1 MIHWHTSGKMLS
13 WWSTSNMRMFMIHT
27 HNMHINKY
35 RISMNFIYIYIIP
48 IIQQATHVWTF
59 GDAPLHQPWRM
70 SWRRNEVAMISYG
83 LLYPNISTS
92 RFLWILHW
100 TDCLL
105 ECTHRGWA
113 ALNWPL
119 PFSHAFDS
127 NRLIDFSKK
136 MRPILGWKLIN
147 WPLDHSPS
155 TQQIHIRRTTCY
167 LHSWN

>member
-35 RISMNFIYIYIIP
+35 RISMNFIYIYNSNNSASNTCVDIWGCSLAPTMTYVVTSQWGCYDFIRSSLP
-48 IIQQATHVWTF
+48 KYINIKISVDFTLDWLFAGVHSPWLSRIELAASIFPCFWLKSLDWLQQ
-59 GDAPLHQPWRM
+59 
-70 SWRRNEVAMISYG
+70 
-83 LLYPNISTS
+83 
-92 RFLWILHW
+92 
-100 TDCLL
+100 
-105 ECTHRGWA
+105 
-113 ALNWPL
+113 
-119 PFSHAFDS
+119 
-127 NRLIDFSKK
+127 K